1 MKWLRM
7 MFGTPK
13 PVERL
18 AKKYVKPVGDLL
30 EVKNNI
36 LDSVENVLDTVSVK
50 NRIYHAITDDT
61 VEDAKK
67 KYHKGDHIATIR
79 SFYSHHGIYDGDG
92 MVYEYQEGKIML
104 RTLEDFADDDDLYVV
119 SESSPYTPDEII
131 KRAFIRYDKKKE
143 NYNLLW
149 NNCENFAT
157 WCRCGGELPCI
168 MDTRIWTI
176 F

>member
-1 MKWLRM
+1 MGWLRM

-18 AKKYVKPVGDLL
+18 TKKYVKPVGDIL

-36 LDSVENVLDTVSVK
+36 LDSVENVLDTVSVDK
-50 NRIYHAITDDT
+50 RIYHAITDDT
-61 VEDAKK
+61 VNDAKQ

-79 SFYSHHGIYDGDG
+79 SLYSHHGIYDGDG
-92 MVYEYQEGKIML
+92 WVYEYQEGKIMF
-104 RTLEDFADDDDLYVV
+104 RSLEDFADNDDLYVV
-119 SESSPYTPDEII
+119 SKSSPYTPDEII
-131 KRAFIRYDKKKE
+131 ERARKRYNKGKK

-157 WCRCGGELPCI
+157 WCRCGGDLP
-168 MDTRIWTI
+168 
-176 F
+176 